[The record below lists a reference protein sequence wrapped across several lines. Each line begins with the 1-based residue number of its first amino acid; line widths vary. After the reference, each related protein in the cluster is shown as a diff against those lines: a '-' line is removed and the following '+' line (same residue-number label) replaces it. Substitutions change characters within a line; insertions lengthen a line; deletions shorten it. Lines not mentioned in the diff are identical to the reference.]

1 MTYPTVDFFM
11 VWTFLVP
18 SSTENLNLFSIGFSA
33 EFDFPCLYSN
43 TCIVHL
49 CSCRLFSYN
58 ILPISFCSNAPP
70 HFCATV
76 IRSLCLHSSY
86 DIASCLYI
94 YTQEYKLMQTEL
106 QVRHGGWE
114 VHCLYRDHWMSV
126 TGAIHK
132 KDPTW
137 WWWMWNVLHLL
148 RCSDC
153 EPPTLGSYQWTFVK
167 DRRNHVFLPYTSCAH
182 SVHSWC

>member
-11 VWTFLVP
+11 VLDPLVP

-132 KDPTW
+132 KEPTC
-137 WWWMWNVLHLL
+137 MVVVNVKCPTPPQVQWLWATNAWEL
-148 RCSDC
+148 SMDFC
-153 EPPTLGSYQWTFVK
+153 EGQEEPCVPTIYIMCPFST
-167 DRRNHVFLPYTSCAH
+167 
-182 SVHSWC
+182 